1 MTNYTGNSK
10 VNGGYYLSTS
20 SFAVEVVPAE
30 GGTLPGAGKFIKVP
44 FPLLFAVLPVI
55 GLAFLIFLPFIGF
68 ALVAYAV
75 SRKVAAVFTGH
86 AESLAATIA
95 PDMATG
101 AAYLAGHQSPEQQ
114 DEAKKDAPAVEAS
127 PEQKALEAEI
137 AKRRAE

>member
-1 MTNYTGNSK
+1 MTSSSGNTK
-10 VNGGYYLSTS
+10 VSGGYYLSTS

-30 GGTLPGAGKFIKVP
+30 GGTLPGSGKFIKVP

-75 SRKVAAVFTGH
+75 SRKVAAVFTTH
-86 AESLAATIA
+86 ATDLAATIA

-101 AAYLAGHQSPEQQ
+101 AAYLAGHK
-114 DEAKKDAPAVEAS
+114 DEAKKDAPAVEPS